1 MQQSAGDL
9 WSWRFPGLPR
19 KPGYDARGGC
29 PLRTTFSIPSG
40 ATVGRANRKIESETF
55 NMLKTKGYDFEHK
68 FGRGKRHLATVLAIL
83 TPLTF
88 ARHSVRDRETGHGGP
103 SRANG

>member
-1 MQQSAGDL
+1 
-9 WSWRFPGLPR
+9 
-19 KPGYDARGGC
+19 
-29 PLRTTFSIPSG
+29 
-40 ATVGRANRKIESETF
+40 
-55 NMLKTKGYDFEHK
+55 MLKTKGYDFEHK